1 MAVSRHGLQAK
12 GVLARG
18 DHVQRNRVTVPAGM
32 HVFGLEPRAQARI
45 DYFRLAL
52 PEIRPQSTLDPEV
65 IQLQFD

>member
-1 MAVSRHGLQAK
+1 
-12 GVLARG
+12 
-18 DHVQRNRVTVPAGM
+18 M